1 VLVERAYAKI
11 NLTLDVLSRRPDGYH
26 EVDMVMQSVDLSDLL
41 WIDKCDAGIRIE
53 SGSSNIPLDDRNLA
67 YVAAEAFLKKAKISS
82 GISIGLEKNI
92 PVAAGLA
99 GGSSDA
105 AAVLRGL
112 NRLFATGY
120 SLDELAELGASIG
133 SDVPF
138 CVYGGCAI
146 ARGRGERLERVYH
159 HTKSWVI
166 IVRPPVFV
174 STADIYG
181 ALARDDLTQT
191 YRSNRA
197 VESGHAGDSGRAV
210 GPGHDVESSDDVES
224 GHAVR
229 SVGLV
234 RTLMDGNFEQ
244 MVELVDNRLRPATE
258 RLYPEVAEY
267 AERLSSTL
275 GQPVHMSGS
284 GPTLFV
290 LAPNERRAQ
299 RSYNAVRGFMK
310 EVYLC
315 RFI

>member
-1 VLVERAYAKI
+1 MLVERAYAKI
-11 NLTLDVLSRRPDGYH
+11 NLTLDVLGRRPDGYH

-41 WIDKCDAGIRIE
+41 WIDKSDTGIRIE
-53 SGSSNIPLDDRNLA
+53 SGASNIPLDDRNLA
-67 YVAAEAFLKKAKISS
+67 YVAAEAFLRKANISS

-112 NRLFATGY
+112 NRLFAAGY

-138 CVYGGCAI
+138 CVYGGCAV
-146 ARGRGERLERVYH
+146 ARGRGERLQRVH
-159 HTKSWVI
+159 HQMRAWVI
-166 IVRPPVFV
+166 IIRPPVFV

-181 ALARDDLTQT
+181 ALTPRQMTQVT
-191 YRSNRA
+191 RSKSMI
-197 VESGHAGDSGRAV
+197 ES
-210 GPGHDVESSDDVES
+210 
-224 GHAVR
+224 
-229 SVGLV
+229 
-234 RTLMDGNFEQ
+234 LMDGDFKR
-244 MVELVDNRLRPATE
+244 VVDLVDNGLRPATQ

-267 AERLSSTL
+267 AQRLSSTL
-275 GQPVHMSGS
+275 GHPVHMSGS
-284 GPTLFV
+284 GPTLFL
-290 LAPNERRAQ
+290 LAPSERRAQ
-299 RSYNAVRGFMK
+299 RSYNAIRGFMK